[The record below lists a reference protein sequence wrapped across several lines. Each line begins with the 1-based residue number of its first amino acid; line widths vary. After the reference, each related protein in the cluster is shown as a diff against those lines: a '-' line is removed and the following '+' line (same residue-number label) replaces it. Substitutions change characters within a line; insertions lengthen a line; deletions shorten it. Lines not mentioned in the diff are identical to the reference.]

1 MEFMNFLKPN
11 TSGCQLTNKNIVNM
25 KNKFTSLILNTIFLL
40 NREKIIKNYLSR
52 TISMSGSAVT
62 ETMLMYTNKQK
73 VLEFGGGSSS
83 ILVSKVCKSI
93 FVVDS
98 EKKLV
103 FLLKD
108 KVNKKNSY
116 IHYADIGPVGSF
128 GIPFKFLN
136 KFFKK
141 KYHNYFSKI
150 YKEFNFLNET
160 DVVIIDGRFRV
171 SCFLNALNS
180 IKPPFKIIFDDYFSR
195 DEYKVVEN
203 YQLEIEHIVGDCAVF
218 NVTKD
223 YREKIISSVFKEY
236 RYDVR

>member
-1 MEFMNFLKPN
+1 MEFMSSLKRN
-11 TSGCQLTNKNIVNM
+11 ILGYQLTKINIANM
-25 KNKFTSLILNTIFLL
+25 KNKITSIILNTIFLL
-40 NREKIIKNYLSR
+40 NREKAINNYLSKN
-52 TISMSGSAVT
+52 TSMSGSAVT
-62 ETMLMYTNKQK
+62 ETILMYTNNQK
-73 VLEFGGGSSS
+73 VLEFGGGSST
-83 ILVSKVCKSI
+83 ILISEVCKSI

-103 FLLKD
+103 FLLKNIV
-108 KVNKKNSY
+108 KKKNSY

-128 GIPFKFLN
+128 GIPFKLLN

-141 KYHNYFSKI
+141 KYHNYSSNI
-150 YKEFNFLNET
+150 YKEFNFLNDT

-171 SCFLNALNS
+171 SCFLNALNN

-195 DEYKVVEN
+195 IEYKVVEN
-203 YQLEIEHIVGDCAVF
+203 YQLEIERIVGNCAVF

-223 YREKIISSVFKEY
+223 YRGKILSSAFKEY